1 MSKTLR
7 RIVRLKSSDVEVDV
21 KMVVTF
27 MNRR

>member
-21 KMVVTF
+21 KMVVTY
-27 MNRR
+27 MNKR

>member
-21 KMVVTF
+21 KMVVTY

>member
-7 RIVRLKSSDVEVDV
+7 RIVRLKSSDVKVDV
-21 KMVVTF
+21 KMVVTY